1 MSCEVKVCARVRGC
15 QAAEHRRLAEEA
27 ERQRRL
33 AAEGMRGGLGLAGG
47 AGTPPSRKQRGRQ
60 GRERE
65 QALRRALRDAEESA
79 AARRRAAEAMMLST
93 AWMDFGSSR
102 GEGGG
107 ALSGCGVPTPP
118 PAVLCSLSLS
128 LSLCSLW
135 PLLFALSLRC
145 LSVPLS
151 SCHIIATLLRRRG

>member
-1 MSCEVKVCARVRGC
+1 
-15 QAAEHRRLAEEA
+15 
-27 ERQRRL
+27 
-33 AAEGMRGGLGLAGG
+33 MRGGLGLAGG

-128 LSLCSLW
+128 LCSLCSLW

-151 SCHIIATLLRRRG
+151 TDNRPAQLTIAPLN